1 MFNKYQKIHHYF
13 VLFNPITYILVVPI
27 LGLMIGLPYFF
38 RSPKIEEPPKLI
50 TAQDFVDYSEKI
62 LANKLFGVDI
72 DGNRS
77 EVCTKALSYLNQGL
91 KLDPNNA
98 QGYAVRGLVQDCLNK
113 YKASI
118 FDLQKAKNLYQ
129 SQGKVQDVELTEST
143 IKSIKEKYK
152 AR

>member
-13 VLFNPITYILVVPI
+13 VLFNPITYIFVVPI

-38 RSPKIEEPPKLI
+38 RSSKIEEPPKLI

-72 DGNRS
+72 DGNRI